1 VRLLGVAARLAV
13 VKGFRREVV
22 YGRQEIAEMVGV
34 KLGTVHSWSQRGVSF
49 PFPAPDL
56 TVSGLPAW
64 YASTVEEWA
73 LLAGRELAR

>member
-1 VRLLGVAARLAV
+1 
-13 VKGFRREVV
+13 
-22 YGRQEIAEMVGV
+22 MVGV